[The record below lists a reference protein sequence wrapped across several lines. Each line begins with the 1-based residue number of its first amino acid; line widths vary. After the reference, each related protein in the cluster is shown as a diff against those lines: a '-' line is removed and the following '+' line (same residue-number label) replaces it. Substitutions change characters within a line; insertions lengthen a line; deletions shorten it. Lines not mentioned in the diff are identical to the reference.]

1 VARKPVSRKR
11 DGTYVL
17 RLDDAMTGLLTAL
30 ADQLDPLLDDP
41 SADRGL
47 RRLFPPAHT
56 DDVLAEA
63 AWEIEQGGRLREA
76 RRAALEVVRTA
87 GGDPLTEDQLVAWV
101 QGVNAL
107 RLVLAERLGVDGDE
121 EVEVASLERA
131 LALAEDP
138 SADPAARDEA
148 VRLVHMWQVYEVLGY
163 LLHHAVEALG

>member
-1 VARKPVSRKR
+1 MARKPVARKR

-30 ADQLDPLLDDP
+30 VDQLDPLLDDP

-63 AWEIEQGGRLREA
+63 AWEIEQGGRLRDA

-87 GGDPLTEDQLVAWV
+87 GGEPLTEDQLVAWV

-107 RLVLAERLGVDGDE
+107 RLVLAERLDVDGDE
-121 EVEVASLERA
+121 EHEATTLERA
-131 LALAEDP
+131 WAVAQDP
-138 SADPAARDEA
+138 TADPARRDEA

-163 LLHHAVEALG
+163 LLHHAVEALD

>member
-1 VARKPVSRKR
+1 VARKPVSRRR

-17 RLDDAMTGLLTAL
+17 RLDDAITGLLTAL
-30 ADQLDPLLDDP
+30 VDQLDPLLDDP
-41 SADRGL
+41 TADRGL

-63 AWEIEQGGRLREA
+63 AWEIEQGGRLRDA

-107 RLVLAERLGVDGDE
+107 RLVLAERLDVDGDE
-121 EVEVASLERA
+121 EVEIDSLERA

-138 SADPAARDEA
+138 TADPAERDEA
-148 VRLVHMWQVYEVLGY
+148 RRVVHMWQVYEVLGY
-163 LLHHAVEALG
+163 LLHDAVEALD